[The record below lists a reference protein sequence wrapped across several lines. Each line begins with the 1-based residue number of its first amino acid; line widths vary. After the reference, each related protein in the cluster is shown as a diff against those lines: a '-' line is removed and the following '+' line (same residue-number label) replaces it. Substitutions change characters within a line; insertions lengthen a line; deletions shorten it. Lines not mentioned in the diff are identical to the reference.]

1 MEPFALRYA
10 MLRLIELQ
18 EARGATYLQDADIA
32 AALGAAVREVQEQ
45 LEILEHDEFVEC
57 VKGFGPS
64 YSARLTYHSPR
75 LWLIAGQLRCVHGT
89 PRAMSPTSVRT
100 IPDADTVASTPE
112 SAGISARSDRVD
124 QHRQSVLEILLHSWK
139 GTCCSVRAR
148 VRKERVSVN

>member
-1 MEPFALRYA
+1 MRYA
-10 MLRLIELQ
+10 ILRLIELQ

-45 LEILEHDEFVEC
+45 LE
-57 VKGFGPS
+57 
-64 YSARLTYHSPR
+64 A
-75 LWLIAGQLRCVHGT
+75 
-89 PRAMSPTSVRT
+89 RAMSPTSVRT

-112 SAGISARSDRVD
+112 SAASLRGQTAWISIVRAL
-124 QHRQSVLEILLHSWK
+124 LEILLHSWK

>member
-10 MLRLIELQ
+10 ILRLIELQ
-18 EARGATYLQDADIA
+18 EARGATSLQDADIA

-64 YSARLTYHSPR
+64 YGARLTYHPPR
-75 LWLIAGQLRCVHGT
+75 LRLIAGHLRCVHGT

-112 SAGISARSDRVD
+112 SATSLRGQTAWIS
-124 QHRQSVLEILLHSWK
+124 I
-139 GTCCSVRAR
+139 VRAFLR
-148 VRKERVSVN
+148 SFCVPGNARAVAYVHVSEKKETR

>member
-10 MLRLIELQ
+10 ILRLIELH

-64 YSARLTYHSPR
+64 YAARLTYHSPR
-75 LWLIAGQLRCVHGT
+75 LRLIAGHLRCFHGT
-89 PRAMSPTSVRT
+89 WRAMSATSVRK
-100 IPDADTVASTPE
+100 IPDADTVASKPE
-112 SAGISARSDRVD
+112 SATSLRGQTPWISIVRAFLRSFASLERAR
-124 QHRQSVLEILLHSWK
+124 
-139 GTCCSVRAR
+139 CSLRAR